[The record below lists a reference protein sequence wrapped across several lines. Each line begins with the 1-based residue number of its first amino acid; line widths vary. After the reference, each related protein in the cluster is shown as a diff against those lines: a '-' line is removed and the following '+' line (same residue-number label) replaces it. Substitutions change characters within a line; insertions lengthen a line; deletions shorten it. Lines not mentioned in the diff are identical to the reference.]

1 MVYTQKH
8 KILLQ
13 TIMHEGLLDENRAKD
28 LVIQLFDDD
37 KISLI
42 INQIN
47 EQLQPL
53 NMLIKRCECEITG
66 QLYWVFISTVLD
78 EVTRFQDEFS
88 KEQLALLRNIFSEI
102 ITSPNGFIPSTLCL
116 NLCSLS
122 DVKMS
127 KGAAE
132 EFLHIVVY
140 RKWLAYQN
148 GNYFMGVRSITELM
162 PYFRA
167 TYESN
172 LSNCCLCKQVIFHG
186 ERCNSCQSLLHLHCL
201 RRYATVHTSVT
212 CPTCHS
218 VFPNIDDAGTTDNL
232 ETGFDKN
239 ESTSQRSTHKYLRSR
254 NC

>member
-13 TIMHEGLLDENRAKD
+13 TIVHKGLLDENEAKD
-28 LVIQLFDDD
+28 LVIKLFDNDNV
-37 KISLI
+37 SLV

-53 NMLIKRCECEITG
+53 NMLIKRCQCEITG
-66 QLYWVFISTVLD
+66 QLYWIFISTLLD

-88 KEQLALLRNIFSEI
+88 KVQLALLRNIFSEI
-102 ITSPNGFIPSTLCL
+102 ITSSDGFIQSTVCL
-116 NLCSLS
+116 NLCSLP

-127 KGAAE
+127 KGEAE
-132 EFLHIVVY
+132 EFLNAIVN
-140 RKWLAYQN
+140 RKWLAYQY
-148 GNYFMGVRSITELM
+148 GNYYMGVRSITELM

-167 TYESN
+167 TYEGN
-172 LSNCCLCKQVIFHG
+172 LSICCLCKQVIFHG

-201 RRYATVHTSVT
+201 KRYATVHNSVT

-218 VFPNIDDAGTTDNL
+218 VLPNIDFCGTTDNFATL
-232 ETGFDKN
+232 SDKDA
-239 ESTSQRSTHKYLRSR
+239 SMSQRSTKKYLRNR
-254 NC
+254 NS